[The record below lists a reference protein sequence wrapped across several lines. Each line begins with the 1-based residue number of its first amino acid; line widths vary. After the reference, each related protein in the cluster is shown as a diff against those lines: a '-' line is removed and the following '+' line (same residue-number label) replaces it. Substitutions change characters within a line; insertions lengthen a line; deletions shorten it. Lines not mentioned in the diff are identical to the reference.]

1 MVKQMKEEVID
12 LSTDETSN
20 ESKPRRKSKIN
31 TSSESREKV
40 MIDLAMDAVEERIRS
55 GKASASEYVHFL
67 KLGTEQAKLER
78 EKLKKENQLLE
89 AKAQSITES
98 ADIKKMIDDAMAAFA
113 LYSGNVDYED
123 DEDEDEEERTSS
135 RRRRRRR

>member
-1 MVKQMKEEVID
+1 MKEEVID

-67 KLGTEQAKLER
+67 KLGTEQTKLER

-89 AKAQSITES
+89 AKAHSITES

>member
-1 MVKQMKEEVID
+1 
-12 LSTDETSN
+12 
-20 ESKPRRKSKIN
+20 
-31 TSSESREKV
+31 

-98 ADIKKMIDDAMAAFA
+98 ADIRKMIDDAMAAFA